1 METIARPYAR
11 AAFATAQQAQQVQ
24 DWFEFF
30 CELER
35 FIRSKQLVD
44 TLKNPTISR
53 KDKMSLFLSL
63 FAKAGGGEQTAG
75 EQTAGEQTAG
85 EQQKTSAA
93 TSATSELKQPQKNF
107 LAMVLANRRV
117 EYLPAMKEL
126 FNLMKLAAE
135 NTINVQVTTAYKLEE
150 KEKSNIAQLIG
161 KLTDKKAD
169 IIEEVDASLI
179 GGVIIEWDGKTMDH
193 SIKGKLDKLRT
204 NL

>member
-30 CELER
+30 CGLER

-44 TLKNPTISR
+44 TLKNPTISK

-63 FAKAGGGEQTAG
+63 FAEGGEGT
-75 EQTAGEQTAG
+75 
-85 EQQKTSAA
+85 TSSA
-93 TSATSELKQPQKNF
+93 TSALPELKQPQKNF
-107 LAMVLANRRV
+107 LSIILADRRV

-126 FNLMKLAAE
+126 FNQMKLAAE

>member
-63 FAKAGGGEQTAG
+63 FAKAEGKEQTAG
-75 EQTAGEQTAG
+75 EQTAGKEQA
-85 EQQKTSAA
+85 
-93 TSATSELKQPQKNF
+93 ATSELKEPQKNF

-150 KEKSNIAQLIG
+150 KEKSNIAMLIG

>member
-63 FAKAGGGEQTAG
+63 FAKAGGR

-85 EQQKTSAA
+85 EQQITSAA
-93 TSATSELKQPQKNF
+93 TSAATSELKQPQKNF

>member
-30 CELER
+30 CELEM

-53 KDKMSLFLSL
+53 KDKMSLFISL

-75 EQTAGEQTAG
+75 EQQT
-85 EQQKTSAA
+85 TSVA
-93 TSATSELKQPQKNF
+93 TSATPELKEPQKNF

-150 KEKSNIAQLIG
+150 KEKSNIAMLIG

>member
-30 CELER
+30 CGLER

-44 TLKNPTISR
+44 TLKNPTISK

-63 FAKAGGGEQTAG
+63 FAKAGEGTTSA
-75 EQTAGEQTAG
+75 A
-85 EQQKTSAA
+85 TSAA
-93 TSATSELKQPQKNF
+93 TSATSALPELKQPQKNF
-107 LAMVLANRRV
+107 LAIILANRRV

-126 FNLMKLAAE
+126 FNQMKLAAE

-193 SIKGKLDKLRT
+193 SVKGKLDKLRT